1 HVANREA
8 DVVKHNLLHT
18 DDLRTISHHLVP
30 SAVFTNPEIAAIGR
44 TEKRCRDDGLDY
56 RVGIAEYSDV
66 AYGWAMQDTTGL
78 CKVLA
83 DPSGTILGA

>member
-1 HVANREA
+1 
-8 DVVKHNLLHT
+8 
-18 DDLRTISHHLVP
+18 
-30 SAVFTNPEIAAIGR
+30 
-44 TEKRCRDDGLDY
+44 DDGLDY

-83 DPSGTILGA
+83 DPSGTILGANIIGAQAATLIQIFAVAMNFGIAADELARRPYWVHPALTEVV

>member
-1 HVANREA
+1 
-8 DVVKHNLLHT
+8 
-18 DDLRTISHHLVP
+18 
-30 SAVFTNPEIAAIGR
+30 
-44 TEKRCRDDGLDY
+44 DDGLDY

-83 DPSGTILGA
+83 DPSGTILGAHIIGAQAATLIQIFAVAMNFGIAADELARRPYWVHPALTEVV